1 MRRAVCLVL
10 VLVLTAIWTGGVS
23 ARVQPQLAA
32 TPTIFEVTPSHVYN
46 DSPAEVTISG
56 GGFVATPR
64 VTLTLGDLRPIVL
77 SQVTFLD
84 FATLRVTVPAGTP
97 EGVYA
102 VTVYNPDGASTAPG
116 PHTLTVVRPGDQSMS
131 GWTTTTPLPAE
142 RGAFAA
148 LAAADTLF
156 LIGGY
161 TAQSGMADPTVF
173 QTPITPGGELGA
185 WKTASQ
191 LNNARSSCVAVAA
204 GEYLYVFGGGIG
216 AGLPTERSIERARF
230 NPDGTLGPWE
240 VIGSLPEVRYGAAG
254 AVVGDYL
261 FIIDGAVNYS
271 PNSNPPDTR
280 RAQIAADGSLGP
292 WSAASP
298 TAGRSV
304 AAAVFASFIYVL
316 NDDGSLERTTMK
328 PDGSLEAW
336 VGVAPTNVNHRGGGL
351 AVLDG
356 CLFVVG
362 GYGGVYPNQY
372 GLTSVERA
380 VINVDGSLGA
390 WSFAPSLRFSRSN
403 VPTVAWNHRLYAI
416 GDNTNFRQAGRSV
429 EYASLSLLPLDRRL
443 YMPLIG
449 QAAP

>member
-1 MRRAVCLVL
+1 MRRAICLVL
-10 VLVLTAIWTGGVS
+10 VLVLAAIWTGGVS
-23 ARVQPQLAA
+23 ARVQSQPAA

-56 GGFVATPR
+56 VGFVATPR
-64 VTLTLGDLRPIVL
+64 VTLTLGDLPPIVL
-77 SQVTFLD
+77 NQVSFLD
-84 FATLRVTVPAGTP
+84 FATLRVTVPTGTP
-97 EGVYA
+97 EGVYL

-131 GWTTTTPLPAE
+131 GWATTTPLPAE
-142 RGAFAA
+142 REAFAA
-148 LAAADTLF
+148 LAAGDSLF

-161 TAQSGMADPTVF
+161 NASTMADPTVF
-173 QTPITPGGELGA
+173 QAPITPGGELGA
-185 WKTASQ
+185 WQIQGRLTTA
-191 LNNARSSCVAVAA
+191 RGSCVAVAA
-204 GEYLYVFGGGIG
+204 GQYLYVLGGGAAVGI
-216 AGLPTERSIERARF
+216 PTERSIERARF

-254 AVVGDYL
+254 AVVGNYL
-261 FIIDGAVNYS
+261 FIMDGIAS
-271 PNSNPPDTR
+271 WPGPSDTLW
-280 RAQIAADGSLGP
+280 AQIAADGSLGP

-304 AAAVFASFIYVL
+304 AAAVFGSFIYVL
-316 NDDGSLERTTMK
+316 NDDGLLERTTMK

-336 VGVAPTNVNHRGGGL
+336 VGVAPTNVSHRGGGL

-356 CLFVVG
+356 SLFVVG

-380 VINVDGSLGA
+380 RINADGSLGA

-416 GDNTNFRQAGRSV
+416 GDNTNIRQAGRSV
-429 EYASLSLLPLDRRL
+429 EYASLRVSPLDRRL
-443 YMPLIG
+443 YMPLIR